1 MLRRGSASVV
11 SSGLYSLNSSVSQ
24 QLLSIT
30 IQAQEGEICKPVI
43 SLMLIVIQSGERGRG
58 RGGGERERGGGR
70 ERERE
75 RERINRK
82 QLHIYTCTILHVYL
96 YNFLVYFTWE
106 GVYLYNKLSS
116 RIRYSVGLSTCLY
129 CN

>member
-75 RERINRK
+75 LIENNY
-82 QLHIYTCTILHVYL
+82 IYTHVLYYMYICTT
-96 YNFLVYFTWE
+96 F
-106 GVYLYNKLSS
+106 
-116 RIRYSVGLSTCLY
+116 
-129 CN
+129 